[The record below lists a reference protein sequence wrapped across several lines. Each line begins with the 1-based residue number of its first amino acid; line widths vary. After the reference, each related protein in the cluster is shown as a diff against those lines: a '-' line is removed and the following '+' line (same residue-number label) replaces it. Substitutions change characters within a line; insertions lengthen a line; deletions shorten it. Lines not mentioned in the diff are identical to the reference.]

1 MYILSD
7 GMRARLLIHAC
18 ETTVTPAHDE
28 PLEEQAARAQTN
40 SGYARNGTLFPQ
52 VCRAAAP
59 PFASKKFAFHG
70 FFSIDMEPDGAR
82 VNTAPCHLTDVDPD
96 ERAAHVRGSDLIII
110 QIQLGG
116 PEGPEPALGEKKP
129 GLSHF
134 GREQASKTT
143 KVFAQ
148 QARGSRDFFVT

>member
-1 MYILSD
+1 MAQAPNNQT
-7 GMRARLLIHAC
+7 GERAVRSITATPHRLHGNRRLFF
-18 ETTVTPAHDE
+18 EE
-28 PLEEQAARAQTN
+28 PGSCLR
-40 SGYARNGTLFPQ
+40 GLP
-52 VCRAAAP
+52 
-59 PFASKKFAFHG
+59 
-70 FFSIDMEPDGAR
+70 IDMEPDGAR
-82 VNTAPCHLTDVDPD
+82 VNTAPCHLTD
-96 ERAAHVRGSDLIII
+96 ERAVHVRGSDLIII